1 MLVWTTG
8 QNLGYFR
15 FSSWLE
21 PHSIHYTRTGMLK
34 LRPAG
39 MRPRPENIF
48 EADATMYG
56 AEAKGRHV
64 REQLLVYEL

>member
-1 MLVWTTG
+1 
-8 QNLGYFR
+8 
-15 FSSWLE
+15 
-21 PHSIHYTRTGMLK
+21 MLK